1 MKTIAAL
8 FLIALLTMNCFSQAK
23 DTLNSR
29 NSLEKGK
36 WAVQFEVG
44 NDFKLSS
51 FDGVIISL
59 KYSLSSKFAV
69 RFGAGV
75 NASNSDQTLD
85 FKDYYYG
92 YTGSESFNDNSK
104 EVTFISNILFYPN
117 PRSLLN
123 IFFGIGP
130 RASYLDR
137 NDERIYIDG
146 YKGYRKINSWA
157 LGLNG
162 VFGCEWF
169 PLKFLSLF
177 GEYSV
182 YGTYGKTTD
191 EDYVREISTG
201 EIVEYYYLYSDNF
214 QFRGN
219 IARLGLSLYF

>member
-1 MKTIAAL
+1 MKT
-8 FLIALLTMNCFSQAK
+8 LIAIFLGGLLTINCFSQDK
-23 DTLNSR
+23 DTLR
-29 NSLEKGK
+29 TKNSLEKGK

-51 FDGVIISL
+51 FDGVIVSL
-59 KYSLSSKFAV
+59 KYNLSSKFAF

-75 NASNSDQTLD
+75 NLSNSDQTLD
-85 FKDYYYG
+85 FSDYYSG
-92 YTGSESFNDNSK
+92 YSGRERFNDNSQDII
-104 EVTFISNILFYPN
+104 FISNILFYPN

-123 IFFGIGP
+123 IFFGVGP
-130 RASYLDR
+130 RVSYQNV

-146 YKGYRKINSWA
+146 YKGYQKTNSWA
-157 LGLNG
+157 VGLNG

-169 PLKFLSLF
+169 PMKYLSLF

-182 YGTYGKTTD
+182 YGTYGESTYKN
-191 EDYVREISTG
+191 YVRQISTG